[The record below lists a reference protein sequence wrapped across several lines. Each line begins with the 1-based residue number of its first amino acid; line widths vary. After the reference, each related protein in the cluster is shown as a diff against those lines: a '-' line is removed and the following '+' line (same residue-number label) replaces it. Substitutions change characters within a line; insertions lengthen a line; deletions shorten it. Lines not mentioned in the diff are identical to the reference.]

1 MYPKTMSKILDRLVK
16 QLIAKGKSEKV
27 AYAIAVSQLQ
37 KSKNLKKNSTKPT
50 AKGIKQGK
58 KTPSERAKLRQAK
71 YTNKKVSD
79 FKYNKNTNR
88 ATLKT

>member
-50 AKGIKQGK
+50 AKGHKTRK
-58 KTPSERAKLRQAK
+58 KDS
-71 YTNKKVSD
+71 
-79 FKYNKNTNR
+79 
-88 ATLKT
+88 